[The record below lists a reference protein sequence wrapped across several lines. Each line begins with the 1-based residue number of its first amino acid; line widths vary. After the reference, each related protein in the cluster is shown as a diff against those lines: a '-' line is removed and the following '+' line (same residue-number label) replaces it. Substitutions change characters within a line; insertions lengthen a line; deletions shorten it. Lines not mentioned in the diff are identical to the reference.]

1 MLKKLQ
7 RKFMLI
13 ILACVMSVI
22 FTVLMIFIF
31 ININQYRNSTRDIM
45 KSELYFFI
53 NEFSDSQ
60 GEEPRFFKNPPEMG
74 FEKDIHEG
82 YYYVCLDKNGNIKQ
96 KLNNTGENDT
106 LKYESILR
114 TIQKDES
121 VFSAN
126 LEGFRYFKLD
136 MNEETYLV
144 LSTNT
149 EDTNYFLRLFVLSF
163 VIFFLSFA
171 AFFAISLYLSGF
183 VLKPVKKAW
192 EEQERFV
199 ADASHELRTPISILL
214 ANMNILKDN
223 KEDTVKGQFKWIE
236 SSTTEAL
243 RMQRLVESLLLLA
256 KSDNQSLV
264 FKLEDLDL
272 TKLVEERVLSFEALA
287 FEKKIDFSYELEE
300 KCILRSDAES
310 LKQILNILI
319 DNAFKYCEGDKRVFI
334 KVSKKS
340 GNISFEVESSGTP
353 IPEDVAGKLFDRFYR
368 ADKERSR
375 DKGGYGLGLA
385 IAYTLCR
392 QLDARIG
399 VRTSEAGNTFWVE
412 LSGNKKA

>member
-1 MLKKLQ
+1 
-7 RKFMLI
+7 
-13 ILACVMSVI
+13 
-22 FTVLMIFIF
+22 
-31 ININQYRNSTRDIM
+31 
-45 KSELYFFI
+45 
-53 NEFSDSQ
+53 
-60 GEEPRFFKNPPEMG
+60 
-74 FEKDIHEG
+74 
-82 YYYVCLDKNGNIKQ
+82 
-96 KLNNTGENDT
+96 
-106 LKYESILR
+106 
-114 TIQKDES
+114 
-121 VFSAN
+121 
-126 LEGFRYFKLD
+126 

-214 ANMNILKDN
+214 ANMNILKEN

-300 KCILRSDAES
+300 KCILKSDAES
-310 LKQILNILI
+310 LKQIFNILI

-340 GNISFEVESSGTP
+340 GNISFEVESSGAP
-353 IPEDVAGKLFDRFYR
+353 IPEEVAGKLFDRFYR